1 MCFSLVPKKLVQESI
16 SRHPSFPSPPS
27 VPHDP
32 NVVGDSAPPDGT
44 PSLTSDSAP
53 GKKQTIMTEPKHNL
67 QKIPTGISLI
77 AFIRAMM
84 GNTDL
89 KS

>member
-1 MCFSLVPKKLVQESI
+1 MSRNMFFSAVPKKLVQESV

-53 GKKQTIMTEPKHNL
+53 GEKQTMITEPKHTQPQ
-67 QKIPTGISLI
+67 QK
-77 AFIRAMM
+77 F
-84 GNTDL
+84 
-89 KS
+89 